1 MGAGDREKG
10 GRCACLVRCI
20 FLFRQTG
27 RIWLWIHQRGP
38 TRQGGS
44 RLPGSPFEGG
54 GWHAGSPLEG
64 EDGGSVVDTR
74 QMQILLIRESGGE
87 QQASRVSFG
96 KERGQQLSRFSF
108 ARIVG
113 GAEAKQ
119 VILWEWGEGQQESR
133 FFFVEGRG
141 SMHAGSPLWG

>member
-64 EDGGSVVDTR
+64 EDGGSTVDTR
-74 QMQILLIRESGGE
+74 QNLINVSNKKAPLYSAQEKCTMQVHCTR
-87 QQASRVSFG
+87 
-96 KERGQQLSRFSF
+96 
-108 ARIVG
+108 
-113 GAEAKQ
+113 AEKP
-119 VILWEWGEGQQESR
+119 V
-133 FFFVEGRG
+133 
-141 SMHAGSPLWG
+141 